1 MLKLNGP
8 RYICDSTQLWETSGP
23 VQIHMYR
30 GPKCTDRWSILA
42 TAPEAPFF
50 QSKMAMLT

>member
-8 RYICDSTQLWETSGP
+8 RYVGDSTQLWELSGP

-30 GPKCTDRWSILA
+30 GPKCTDRWSVLA
-42 TAPEAPFF
+42 AAPEAPFL
-50 QSKMAMLT
+50 QSKMAILT

>member
-8 RYICDSTQLWETSGP
+8 RYVGDSTQLCELSGP

-30 GPKCTDRWSILA
+30 GPKCTDRWSVLA
-42 TAPEAPFF
+42 AAPEAPFL
-50 QSKMAMLT
+50 QSKMAILT